1 MGRRNSRGTS
11 SSEPLINPI
20 DSNGIPPNMPEPT
33 LRTTIIHACL
43 TVNSTTLYTY
53 DDQTFA
59 PRLNINYAELVS
71 TNIGVL
77 NSLPESR
84 VDSYN
89 VSSYV
94 MTYKDEQREEEGK
107 NTNKPRD
114 QYVNLVLYYNKK
126 LMKNND
132 LITLVILCSDE
143 MLKSFIFNLM
153 DKILFTYLNAY
164 YESPGPTANMTTT
177 TNFEFKIKMRD
188 IILEEQ
194 GKLMT
199 LTQNYG
205 AVDEDLSEIR
215 EIMNNNIDKILNRGQ
230 SLDTL
235 IDKTQHL
242 NTSSNSF
249 RRRAI
254 SVRRKFWWSNVKSI
268 FLTCFI
274 AAIILYFLIGLEC
287 GLPFYNKC
295 VHPSRP
301 PQPNHP
307 HSPE

>member
-1 MGRRNSRGTS
+1 
-11 SSEPLINPI
+11 
-20 DSNGIPPNMPEPT
+20 
-33 LRTTIIHACL
+33 
-43 TVNSTTLYTY
+43 
-53 DDQTFA
+53 
-59 PRLNINYAELVS
+59 
-71 TNIGVL
+71 
-77 NSLPESR
+77 
-84 VDSYN
+84 
-89 VSSYV
+89 
-94 MTYKDEQREEEGK
+94 
-107 NTNKPRD
+107 
-114 QYVNLVLYYNKK
+114 
-126 LMKNND
+126 
-132 LITLVILCSDE
+132 
-143 MLKSFIFNLM
+143 M